1 MKSNAIIFVESNEAF
16 RKIVVAHLRQ
26 DFFVKEFDHP
36 AVALQYMLYHS
47 AHLVLFSV
55 SPDKLPPGGFIKE
68 IRNSVKLKHL
78 PIVTLL
84 HRQCWELQQECYEAG
99 ADVCIE
105 KPFGLD
111 VLHTVVKSVI
121 RNRDATFLFA
131 KRQTLLPKEYINL
144 EAEDEFFMQRL
155 NRFIRGHVSDVE
167 VSVSGM
173 AESMSLSVSQL
184 DRRVSRLSGCSPKQY
199 IRDYRMK
206 VAFELLAE
214 KRGNVT
220 EVAILTGFRSVSYF
234 STKFREHFGYTPSKF
249 RIPKLLGALPDD
261 DYPPRVA

>member
-26 DFFVKEFDHP
+26 EYFVKEFDHT
-36 AVALQYMLYHS
+36 AVALQYMLHHP

-55 SPDKLPPGGFIKE
+55 SPEKLPPAGFIKE
-68 IRNSVKLKHL
+68 VRNSVKLKHL

-84 HRQCWELQQECYEAG
+84 HRQYWELQHECYDAG
-99 ADVCIE
+99 ADVCLE
-105 KPFGLD
+105 KPFGLE
-111 VLHTVVKSVI
+111 VLNAVI
-121 RNRDATFLFA
+121 KAAMRNREAAFLFA
-131 KRQTLLPKEYINL
+131 KRKTLLPQEFINI

-155 NRFIRGHVSDVE
+155 NRFIRGQVSNVE

-173 AESMSLSVSQL
+173 AEAMSLSVSQL
-184 DRRVSRLSGCSPKQY
+184 DRRVSRLAGCSPKQY

-220 EVAILTGFRSVSYF
+220 EVAMLTGFRSVSYF
-234 STKFREHFGYTPSKF
+234 STKFREHFGATPSKF
-249 RIPKLLGALPDD
+249 RIPKLLGPLPED